1 MADPAEDELEGIEA
15 SATPQISTNL
25 PSPAIHIFDFII
37 KSSKIVLLIQNYPR
51 FYPTHQYKLK
61 EKGAPVIHIPASLNS
76 HKVPSSDPTFC
87 HPQTQATLQLWVVLF
102 GAKDFETKVNVYLY
116 FLFTNNAVVVEY
128 LLSLVGS
135 FSKGRKLMTDNDW
148 KV

>member
-1 MADPAEDELEGIEA
+1 MLRERRAPVTFSFHHCPSQTLLR
-15 SATPQISTNL
+15 SST
-25 PSPAIHIFDFII
+25 SSITI
-37 KSSKIVLLIQNYPR
+37 KSSQIVPLIQNYPR
-51 FYPTHQYKLK
+51 FYPTNQYKSE
-61 EKGAPVIHIPASLNS
+61 EKGAPVIHFPASLNS

-135 FSKGRKLMTDNDW
+135 FSKGRKLMTDDDW